1 MNMKEGGYKMSEI
14 TFEDIQKANET
25 INTTNI
31 KR

>member
-1 MNMKEGGYKMSEI
+1 MNTKGAEYKMI
-14 TFEDIQKANET
+14 TFEEIQKANET